1 MSLFYVKNIVI
12 FVICYGFIFFNS
24 FGQDVNLKHVEKE
37 IDFQLPLNRKL
48 GEPLFQTKRSGSKS
62 DLELEVDALE
72 EIVSPADGFLI
83 YSGPFSSSSNGFVI
97 SHDHRFVSI
106 ISSPL
111 SFEKF
116 QNLKFGYN
124 IKKGQVIASM
134 RGGNLDA
141 KRSLNWSLYVVEDK
155 GVIDDIKKSIA
166 NQIAVDFSLPQPL
179 VEAIYG
185 SRKINI
191 KNKLELGTLQFE
203 FPAAEKL
210 DYCDLNLSGIKM
222 SCLKAENYDHL
233 LPEGMYKIDIMSGR
247 FFKSTI
253 SRSNLISKG
262 DTVIQDVSRD
272 DSGNFF
278 AGSYGVERSDD
289 YWAAK
294 NIINDFYAVDKVVN
308 LLSKSEADLAERDRQ
323 DGLILAELQ
332 QSSIATTSRDK
343 IAEESQPTADEAAQ
357 AAKLQAQRQAA
368 EQEIAMAAEKER
380 QQALALVEAN
390 RVKEAEENRRKAAQ
404 AAQAAQ
410 LQAQRQAELER
421 AQAAEKERQQA
432 LALAEAN
439 RVKEAEENQRKA
451 AQAAQ
456 AAQLQAQRQAEL
468 ERSQLQRIAQ
478 LQADKKNKNIA
489 KNNRKA
495 LIMGNDGYKDVPTLI
510 NAKSDA
516 RSMSASLN
524 NLGFEVSTFFDLSER
539 GMKEAIRNFKAKVNG
554 GDEVVVYFAGHGVQ
568 LGATNYLLPVDIRG
582 QSEDQVKD
590 EAIPLQRLL
599 DDLQDTKARFALAII
614 DACRD
619 NPFKNSGR
627 SIGGRGLA
635 STSAVTGQMVMF
647 SAGTGQQALDRLGPN
662 DKEPN
667 GLFTR
672 ILLREIQKPGVPIDR
687 IVRNV
692 RNEVARL
699 SRSVGH
705 EQVPAVYDQTL
716 GDFFFNPEVK

>member
-12 FVICYGFIFFNS
+12 FFICYGFIFFNS
-24 FGQDVNLKHVEKE
+24 FGRDVNLKHVEKE

-48 GEPLFQTKRSGSKS
+48 GEPLFQTKRSGPKS
-62 DLELEVDALE
+62 ELELEVDALE

-83 YSGPFSSSSNGFVI
+83 YSGPFSSSLNGFVI

-111 SFEKF
+111 SFENF

-134 RGGNLDA
+134 RGGNIDA
-141 KRSLNWSLYVVEDK
+141 KRSLNWSLYVIEDK
-155 GVIDDIKKSIA
+155 GLIDDIKKSIS
-166 NQIAVDFSLPQPL
+166 NEMAVDFSLPQPL

-233 LPEGMYKIDIMSGR
+233 LPEGMHKIDIMSGR

-272 DSGNFF
+272 NSGNFF
-278 AGSYGVERSDD
+278 AGSYGVERSDE
-289 YWAAK
+289 YWAAR
-294 NIINDFYAVDKVVN
+294 NIINDFYTADKVIN
-308 LLSKSEADLAERDRQ
+308 LLSKSEADLAERDKQ

-332 QSSIATTSRDK
+332 QSSLANTSIDK
-343 IAEESQPTADEAAQ
+343 IAEENQRIAAG
-357 AAKLQAQRQAA
+357 
-368 EQEIAMAAEKER
+368 
-380 QQALALVEAN
+380 
-390 RVKEAEENRRKAAQ
+390 

-410 LQAQRQAELER
+410 LQAQRQAAEQEM
-421 AQAAEKERQQA
+421 AKAVEKERQQA

-439 RVKEAEENQRKA
+439 RRREAEENQRIAAEA
-451 AQAAQ
+451 AQVA
-456 AAQLQAQRQAEL
+456 LLEAQRKAEL
-468 ERSQLQRIAQ
+468 ERSQIQRIAQ
-478 LQADKKNKNIA
+478 LQADKNNKNIA

-524 NLGFEVSTFFDLSER
+524 NLGFEVLTFFDLSER
-539 GMKEAIRNFKAKVNG
+539 EMKEAIRNFKAKVNG

-672 ILLREIQKPGVPIDR
+672 ILLREIQKPGVPIER

>member
-1 MSLFYVKNIVI
+1 
-12 FVICYGFIFFNS
+12 
-24 FGQDVNLKHVEKE
+24 
-37 IDFQLPLNRKL
+37 
-48 GEPLFQTKRSGSKS
+48 
-62 DLELEVDALE
+62 
-72 EIVSPADGFLI
+72 
-83 YSGPFSSSSNGFVI
+83 
-97 SHDHRFVSI
+97 
-106 ISSPL
+106 
-111 SFEKF
+111 
-116 QNLKFGYN
+116 
-124 IKKGQVIASM
+124 
-134 RGGNLDA
+134 
-141 KRSLNWSLYVVEDK
+141 
-155 GVIDDIKKSIA
+155 
-166 NQIAVDFSLPQPL
+166 
-179 VEAIYG
+179 
-185 SRKINI
+185 
-191 KNKLELGTLQFE
+191 
-203 FPAAEKL
+203 
-210 DYCDLNLSGIKM
+210 
-222 SCLKAENYDHL
+222 
-233 LPEGMYKIDIMSGR
+233 MYKIDIMSGR

-456 AAQLQAQRQAEL
+456 AAQLQAQRQAELERAQAAEKERQQALALEEANRRREAEENQRIAAEAAQVALFEAQRKAEL